1 MIEGVVLAVMSFVF
15 FLIVMGALFH
25 FKPPKERWKTV
36 SRLAFFFLMM
46 YTFLLWLFPFRNW
59 LYLLNPASPYAMFFA
74 YINGALIYIFLFLS
88 FGQFYFL
95 VDRGVSARILIELFQ
110 ANGQH
115 MDEREIA
122 KNYTLHDMQSRR
134 IDDMVYGK
142 YVIRDGSSVGLTPKG
157 MIMAKIFLSS
167 KKLLRLYPGG

>member
-46 YTFLLWLFPFRNW
+46 YT
-59 LYLLNPASPYAMFFA
+59 
-74 YINGALIYIFLFLS
+74 FLFLS

-157 MIMAKIFLSS
+157 MIMAKIFLAS